1 METPNQTEMPE
12 AKKVTQTA
20 ATMRAIV
27 QHQYGSPDSYE
38 LREIAKPTADEGQV
52 LIRVHAAGVNPADW
66 HMMTGTPRLV
76 RVGGGGFLR
85 PKSNVPGLDLAGR
98 VEAVGDGVTE
108 FQVGDEVFGE
118 TGRGYAEYAT
128 ASVRQI
134 VSKPA
139 KLTFEEAAAVP
150 IAALTALQGLRD
162 KGQIEAGQKV
172 LINGASGGVGTFA
185 VQIAKAFGAEVTAVA
200 STRNM
205 EMVRSIGADHVIDY
219 TNEDFTK
226 SGQYDLI
233 FDAVGTRSLSD
244 CKRALTPAG
253 RYVAASGPKASHKML
268 GRMLAVMVRSMRRSQ
283 KMMSMLAKSTP
294 DDLAALRDL
303 LESGEITP
311 VMDRT
316 YPLDKAADALRYQ
329 GEGHA
334 QGKTVITMIDKSEEA

>member
-1 METPNQTEMPE
+1 
-12 AKKVTQTA
+12 
-20 ATMRAIV
+20 MRAIV
-27 QHQYGSPDSYE
+27 QNKYGSPDTYE
-38 LREIAKPTADEGQV
+38 LEEIARPTADEGQV
-52 LIRVHAAGVNPADW
+52 LIRVYAAGVNPADW

-76 RVGGGGFLR
+76 RIGGGGFLK
-85 PKSNVPGLDLAGR
+85 PKANVPGLDLAGR

-108 FQVGDEVFGE
+108 FQVGDDVFGE
-118 TGRGYAEYAT
+118 AGRGYAEYAT
-128 ASVRQI
+128 AAVRQI

-139 KLTFEEAAAVP
+139 NLTFEEAAAVP

-162 KGQIEAGQKV
+162 KGQIEAGQRV
-172 LINGASGGVGTFA
+172 LVNGASGGVGTFA

-200 STRNM
+200 STRNL
-205 EMVRSIGADHVIDY
+205 EMVKSIGADHVIDY
-219 TNEDFTK
+219 TEEDFTK
-226 SGQYDLI
+226 SGQFDLV

-244 CKRALTPAG
+244 CRRALTPAG

-268 GRMLAVMVRSMRRSQ
+268 GRMLAMMVRSMRRPQ

-303 LESGEITP
+303 LESGEVTP

-316 YPLDKAADALRYQ
+316 YPLDQAADALRYQ

-334 QGKTVITMIDKSEEA
+334 QGKTVITVIDESEEA